1 MKLYKPKFWSKKY
14 SLFSILLFPISFVLQ
29 ILISIKNRL
38 MTARNFNI
46 PVICVGNIY
55 LGGTGKTPLSILIA
69 EELIKQQ
76 KKPSIIKKYYPKHKD
91 EHDLI
96 NQKVNCLFLAKNR
109 YQAIKNAEKNKCDVA
124 ILDDG
129 FQDYSIKKDISIL
142 CFNERQLIGNGMTL
156 PSGPLRENI
165 SGIKRADIVIINGDR
180 NILFEKKIHNI
191 SKNIDI
197 YYSKY
202 VPVNINKFKNKKLF
216 AFAGIGNP
224 ENFFDLLVK
233 NNLNLKKKISFP
245 DHHHFNKKEL
255 QVIVNE
261 SLKKN
266 LELITT
272 EKDYIRIKNMGIKNI
287 GYLELKLEITKKN
300 NLIKK
305 INDYL

>member
-1 MKLYKPKFWSKKY
+1 VS
-14 SLFSILLFPISFVLQ
+14 
-29 ILISIKNRL
+29 
-38 MTARNFNI
+38 
-46 PVICVGNIY
+46 
-55 LGGTGKTPLSILIA
+55 
-69 EELIKQQ
+69 
-76 KKPSIIKKYYPKHKD
+76 
-91 EHDLI
+91 
-96 NQKVNCLFLAKNR
+96 
-109 YQAIKNAEKNKCDVA
+109 
-124 ILDDG
+124 
-129 FQDYSIKKDISIL
+129 
-142 CFNERQLIGNGMTL
+142 
-156 PSGPLRENI
+156 
-165 SGIKRADIVIINGDR
+165 
-180 NILFEKKIHNI
+180 
-191 SKNIDI
+191 I

-202 VPVNINKFKNKKLF
+202 KPLNIRYFRGKKLF

>member
-55 LGGTGKTPLSILIA
+55 IGGTGKTPLSIMIA
-69 EELIKQQ
+69 EELLNQQ
-76 KKPSIIKKYYPKHKD
+76 KKPSIIKKYYSKHKD

-109 YQAIKNAEKNKCDVA
+109 YLAIKDAEKSKCDVA

-180 NILFEKKIHNI
+180 NILFEKKNNQT
-191 SKNIDI
+191 KTMGA
-197 YYSKY
+197 YYC
-202 VPVNINKFKNKKLF
+202 
-216 AFAGIGNP
+216 
-224 ENFFDLLVK
+224 
-233 NNLNLKKKISFP
+233 
-245 DHHHFNKKEL
+245 
-255 QVIVNE
+255 
-261 SLKKN
+261 
-266 LELITT
+266 
-272 EKDYIRIKNMGIKNI
+272 IR
-287 GYLELKLEITKKN
+287 
-300 NLIKK
+300 
-305 INDYL
+305 

>member
-14 SLFSILLFPISFVLQ
+14 SLLSIFLFPTSFVLQ
-29 ILISIKNRL
+29 ILISIKRRL
-38 MTARNFNI
+38 ITPRNFNI

-55 LGGTGKTPLSILIA
+55 LGGTGKTPLSIMIA
-69 EELIKQQ
+69 EELLNQQ
-76 KKPSIIKKYYPKHKD
+76 KKPSIIKKYYSKHKD

>member
-38 MTARNFNI
+38 MIARNFNI

-55 LGGTGKTPLSILIA
+55 IGGTGKTPLSIMIA
-69 EELIKQQ
+69 EELLNQQ
-76 KKPSIIKKYYPKHKD
+76 KKPSIIKKYYSKHKD

-109 YQAIKNAEKNKCDVA
+109 YLAIKDAEKSKCDVA

>member
-1 MKLYKPKFWSKKY
+1 
-14 SLFSILLFPISFVLQ
+14 
-29 ILISIKNRL
+29 
-38 MTARNFNI
+38 
-46 PVICVGNIY
+46 
-55 LGGTGKTPLSILIA
+55 
-69 EELIKQQ
+69 
-76 KKPSIIKKYYPKHKD
+76 
-91 EHDLI
+91 
-96 NQKVNCLFLAKNR
+96 
-109 YQAIKNAEKNKCDVA
+109 
-124 ILDDG
+124 
-129 FQDYSIKKDISIL
+129 
-142 CFNERQLIGNGMTL
+142 MTL

>member
-1 MKLYKPKFWSKKY
+1 MKLNKPKFWSKKY

-55 LGGTGKTPLSILIA
+55 IGGTGKTPLSIMIA
-69 EELIKQQ
+69 EELLNQQ
-76 KKPSIIKKYYPKHKD
+76 KKPSIIKKYYSKHKD

-109 YQAIKNAEKNKCDVA
+109 YLAIKDAEKSKCDVA

-165 SGIKRADIVIINGDR
+165 NGIKRADIVIINGDR
-180 NILFEKKIHNI
+180 NILFEKKIRNI
-191 SKNIDI
+191 SKSIEI

-202 VPVNINKFKNKKLF
+202 IPVNIDKFKNKKLF

-272 EKDYIRIKNMGIKNI
+272 EKDYFRIKNMGIKNI
-287 GYLELKLEITKKN
+287 EYIELKLEIVKREK
-300 NLIKK
+300 LIKK
-305 INDYL
+305 INEYL

>member
-55 LGGTGKTPLSILIA
+55 IGGTGKTPLSIMIA
-69 EELIKQQ
+69 EELLNQQ
-76 KKPSIIKKYYPKHKD
+76 KKPSIIKKYYSKHKD

-109 YQAIKNAEKNKCDVA
+109 YLAIKDAEKSKCDVA

-233 NNLNLKKKISFP
+233 NNLNLEKKISFP

-261 SLKKN
+261 SLEKN

-272 EKDYIRIKNMGIKNI
+272 EKDYFRIKNMGIKNI
-287 GYLELKLEITKKN
+287 EYLELKLEIEKREK
-300 NLIKK
+300 LIKK

>member
-55 LGGTGKTPLSILIA
+55 IGGTGKTPLSIMIA
-69 EELIKQQ
+69 EELLNQQ
-76 KKPSIIKKYYPKHKD
+76 KKPSIIKKYYSKHKD

-129 FQDYSIKKDISIL
+129 FQDYSIKKDVSIL
-142 CFNERQLIGNGMTL
+142 CFNEKQLLGNEMTL

-272 EKDYIRIKNMGIKNI
+272 EKDY
-287 GYLELKLEITKKN
+287 LKVYKL
-300 NLIKK
+300 
-305 INDYL
+305 